1 LFVPARSFLLQI
13 IPVAIICEPRREKP
27 GRGHADFQAMSVDA
41 SPMNDAPTGIT
52 ILVDADACPVKQEI
66 YRVAERHGLRV
77 KVVANS
83 PIQVPRDPL
92 IERVTVGSGLDAADD
107 WIAAH
112 ADAHTIV
119 ITNDVPLA
127 SRCVKAGAQVIAA
140 NGRAFT
146 DASIGMAL
154 AMRNLMADLRE
165 TGQMSGGPA
174 AFSPRDRSA
183 FLAELDRTIR
193 RMRRQQSNRDTGAA

>member
-1 LFVPARSFLLQI
+1 MHP
-13 IPVAIICEPRREKP
+13 P
-27 GRGHADFQAMSVDA
+27 GIA
-41 SPMNDAPTGIT
+41 
-52 ILVDADACPVKQEI
+52 ILVDADACPVKPEI

-77 KVVANS
+77 RVVANS
-83 PIQVPRDPL
+83 PIIVPRDPL
-92 IERVTVGSGLDAADD
+92 IGRVTVGAAPDAADD

-112 ADAHTIV
+112 AGARTVV

-127 SRCVKAGAQVIAA
+127 SRCLKVGACVIAA
-140 NGRAFT
+140 NGRPFT
-146 DASIGMAL
+146 ESSIGMAL

-174 AFSPRDRSA
+174 AFSSRDCSA

-193 RMRRQQSNRDTGAA
+193 RLRGRQSNRYTGYGSERVCLRKEGRRTESTCQVHSP

>member
-1 LFVPARSFLLQI
+1 MFLLQI
-13 IPVAIICEPRREKP
+13 VPTFIICDPTRGGEVRP
-27 GRGHADFQAMSVDA
+27 GDAGFPAMSVGA
-41 SPMNDAPTGIT
+41 SPIDDMTAGIS

-77 KVVANS
+77 QVVANT

-92 IERVTVGSGLDAADD
+92 IERITVGAGLDAADD
-107 WIAAH
+107 WIAAR
-112 ADAHTIV
+112 ADARTIV
-119 ITNDVPLA
+119 ITSDVPLA
-127 SRCVKAGAQVIAA
+127 SRCVKTGAQVIAP

-165 TGQMSGGPA
+165 AGQMSGGPA

-183 FLAELDRTIR
+183 FLGELDRTIR
-193 RMRRQQSNRDTGAA
+193 RLRRRSPDQNPGAV